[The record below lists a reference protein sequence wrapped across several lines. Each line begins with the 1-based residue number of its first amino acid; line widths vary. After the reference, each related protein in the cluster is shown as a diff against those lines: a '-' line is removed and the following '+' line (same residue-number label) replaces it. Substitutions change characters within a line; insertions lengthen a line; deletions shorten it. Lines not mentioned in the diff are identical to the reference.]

1 MLAGWGGVCGG
12 LILYESILFRAD
24 QQWLFWVTIVVCAGA
39 AAVLAFFFLDQ
50 VVITSTV
57 IIGSYSLV
65 RGVACYAGH
74 YYNEVTMAE
83 MAK

>member
-1 MLAGWGGVCGG
+1 M
-12 LILYESILFRAD
+12 
-24 QQWLFWVTIVVCAGA
+24 
-39 AAVLAFFFLDQ
+39 LAFFFLDQ

>member
-1 MLAGWGGVCGG
+1 M
-12 LILYESILFRAD
+12 
-24 QQWLFWVTIVVCAGA
+24 CAGA